1 MTPQYCSSCWHEIEG
16 EASFC
21 PNCKSTHLCSE
32 EMLAGTLMTCL
43 SHPVRE
49 YRLIAVESLGN
60 IRYEPAQPYLTSIV
74 QSEQDTEMRDAAVES
89 IKKIHLYWQ
98 NSDQETRT
106 VFYEKSDMSEHTFR

>member
-1 MTPQYCSSCWHEIEG
+1 MTPYYCSSCWHEIEG
-16 EASFC
+16 EVSFC

-32 EMLAGTLMTCL
+32 ESLADTLITCL

-74 QSEQDTEMRDAAVES
+74 QSEQDMEMREAAVES
-89 IKKIHLYWQ
+89 IKKIHMYQ
-98 NSDQETRT
+98 QGIDQENQDTH
-106 VFYEKSDMSEHTFR
+106 FHKSQIVPFRE